1 MNTNTLKKF
10 AQEARKKLV
19 AQIGAKMD
27 YVLNTD
33 SVELREKEPQ
43 VNRLKEEIAKSS
55 KIQVIDKVA
64 YTWFNRLMA
73 LRFMDV
79 NDFQPLGVRVIS
91 PKDGFTT
98 PELLEYLSTPP
109 RFRHHHRLQHSQCIV
124 ELK

>member
-10 AQEARKKLV
+10 AQEANKKLV

-33 SVELREKEPQ
+33 SVELREKEAQ
-43 VNRLKEEIAKSS
+43 VRRLKEEISKTSKS
-55 KIQVIDKVA
+55 QVIDKVA

-79 NDFQPLGVRVIS
+79 NDFQPLGLTSDFSKGWI
-91 PKDGFTT
+91 
-98 PELLEYLSTPP
+98 
-109 RFRHHHRLQHSQCIV
+109 HHP
-124 ELK
+124 